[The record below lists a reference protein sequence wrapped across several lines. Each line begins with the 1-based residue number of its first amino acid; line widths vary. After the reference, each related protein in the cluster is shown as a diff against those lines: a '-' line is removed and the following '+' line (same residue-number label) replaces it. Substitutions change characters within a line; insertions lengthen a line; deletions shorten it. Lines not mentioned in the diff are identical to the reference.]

1 MRRNGLV
8 RAILAVGL
16 VASVGALTMAA
27 QDAHESLGPK
37 DKKNAKGPAPLA
49 ALEAS
54 VIAKPKPELMGVHPR
69 VYFTAAELD
78 ALKVKVHGVD
88 KVEWAKVLTNIRALK
103 VPPPPPPAELRR
115 AQNEVAMGIIEAAFA

>member
-1 MRRNGLV
+1 MYAMFKTLCSQCKTEKLRVEMRRMSSAGM
-8 RAILAVGL
+8 AILMVGVAV
-16 VASVGALTMAA
+16 VSSPALRA

-37 DKKNAKGPAPLA
+37 DAKHAKGPAPLA

-78 ALKVKVHGVD
+78 SLRAKVHG
-88 KVEWAKVLTNIRALK
+88 
-103 VPPPPPPAELRR
+103 
-115 AQNEVAMGIIEAAFA
+115 